1 MKNYILHL
9 ENFLK
14 VEKATVELKPGLIG
28 LVGKNAQGKT
38 SILTALSDLLQGKND
53 FTKIRDGAE
62 RAVVKIDVV
71 ENGELISTV
80 SRVQTKNGMK
90 MEGKGLRPG
99 QTAAGFLATMF
110 DEIAVNPVKLATQD
124 PVGYLKQHLS
134 VQIEKT
140 DFPEDIA
147 AMVNEL
153 ALFQGKETVVK
164 ETGFDLAAKLA
175 EDVAANRLLTNK
187 KIQQEEAVVA
197 DMKRALPAEQ
207 PAQEFDKAEVEKRLT
222 ELKEQHAGA
231 RETNARA
238 EAAEQELAK
247 VSRKAEETRAS
258 IEALKVERQGLMDQ
272 IGRLDAKIE
281 TFMKQFADLQVKD
294 LVEAQEKVKANPRV
308 DTKALEDLGRAEQK
322 KLEQIESIRLVQQ
335 GFKNLFQREATLK
348 TLKDAFEKQD
358 KVAKFFKYELPKRLI
373 QKCKL
378 PVEGI
383 EFVDGAMHV
392 GGRPLDKLSTAE
404 RAIVTTKLAMA
415 IAKQKGHIAI
425 ALDGVEYLDDEHRAE
440 FLKAAE
446 ESGMCII
453 YTRMA
458 ENGPEYPHEKL
469 VENGTIVQ

>member
-1 MKNYILHL
+1 MKQYFLSI

-14 VEKATVELKPGLIG
+14 IESARLDLKPGLIG
-28 LVGKNAQGKT
+28 LVGSNAQGKT

-71 ENGELISTV
+71 EDGELLSTV
-80 SRVQTKNGMK
+80 SRVQTKGGMK

-124 PVGYLKQHLS
+124 PVGYLKQHLN
-134 VQIEKT
+134 VQIEKA

-147 AMVNEL
+147 GMVNEL
-153 ALFQGKETVVK
+153 ALFQGKEVVVK
-164 ETGFDLAAKLA
+164 EQGFDLAAKLA
-175 EDVAANRLLTNK
+175 EDVAASRLITSK

-207 PAQEFDKAEVEKRLT
+207 PALQYDDAQLA
-222 ELKEQHAGA
+222 AGLA
-231 RETNARA
+231 QINEEISGVSAANARHDA
-238 EAAEQELAK
+238 AKEALAK
-247 VSRKAEETRAS
+247 VSNRMQESKNS
-258 IEALKVERQGLMDQ
+258 IEALKKERQGLVDQ
-272 IGRLDAKIE
+272 ISRIDAKIE
-281 TFMKQFADLQVKD
+281 EFLKQFVDIETKD
-294 LVEAQEKVKANPRV
+294 AVEAKAKLEANPAV
-308 DTKALEDLGRAEQK
+308 SADALKAK
-322 KLEQIESIRLVQQ
+322 KEEIEKKIKENEAVRLVQQ
-335 GFKNLFQREATLK
+335 GFKNLFQREATVK
-348 TLKDAFEKQD
+348 ALKDAFEKQD

-378 PVEGI
+378 PVDGI

-392 GGRPLDKLSTAE
+392 SGRPLDKLSTAE

-446 ESGMCII
+446 ASGMCVV
-453 YTRMA
+453 YTRMG
-458 ENGPEYPHEKL
+458 EPEHPHEREVKDGKIL
-469 VENGTIVQ
+469 DA

>member
-53 FTKIRDGAE
+53 FTKIKDGAE

-71 ENGELISTV
+71 ENGELLSTV
-80 SRVQTKNGMK
+80 SRVQTKTGMK

-153 ALFQGKETVVK
+153 ALFGGKETAVK

-175 EDVAANRLLTNK
+175 EDVAANRAVTSK
-187 KIQQEEAVVA
+187 KIQQEEAVAA
-197 DMKRALPAEQ
+197 DMKKALPVEQ
-207 PAQEFDKAEVEKRLT
+207 PAQEFDKAEVEKRLAS
-222 ELKEQHAGA
+222 LKEQHAGA
-231 RETNARA
+231 RETNAKA
-238 EAAEQELAK
+238 SAAEEELK
-247 VSRKAEETRAS
+247 RVVEKMEESKAS
-258 IEALKVERQGLMDQ
+258 IEALKKEKQGLLDQ
-272 IGRLDAKIE
+272 VSRLDAKIG
-281 TFMKQFADLQVKD
+281 TFHKQFADMQVKD
-294 LVEAQEKVKANPRV
+294 LVEAQEKVKANPRA
-308 DTKALEDLGRAEQK
+308 DTQALILAADAEMT
-322 KLEQIESIRLVQQ
+322 KLKNIEAIALVQQ
-335 GFKNLFQREATLK
+335 GFRNLFQREATVK
-348 TLKDAFEKQD
+348 ALKDAFEKQD

-373 QKCKL
+373 AKCKL

-392 GGRPLDKLSTAE
+392 SGRPLDKLSTAE

-425 ALDGVEYLDDEHRAE
+425 ALDGVEYLDDEHRTE

-446 ESGMCII
+446 ASGMCVV
-453 YTRMA
+453 YTRM
-458 ENGPEYPHEKL
+458 GSPEYPHEKL